1 MRRLRHLALLG
12 ALSVSAVALDP
23 HPAGAQRAAGAG
35 GRPRGGGPPRAQM
48 EQQLRRRLW
57 DIAKQRVGFT
67 DAQMTQLER
76 TSQAFDGRRRSLAL
90 EERAQRV
97 TLRQQLLLP
106 DAKVDQDRV
115 AKALDRLHQLQ
126 RDRIDLQIAEQKEFA
141 AFMTPVQRA
150 RYAALQEQLRRRVDS
165 LRRARPD
172 SVAGGRR

>member
-1 MRRLRHLALLG
+1 MRRLRRLALLG
-12 ALSVSAVALDP
+12 ALSVSALSLDP
-23 HPAGAQRAAGAG
+23 RLAGAQRAAG
-35 GRPRGGGPPRAQM
+35 GRAGGPPRAQM

-76 TSQAFDGRRRSLAL
+76 TSRTYDERRRALAV

-97 TLRQQLLLP
+97 TLRQQLLLA

-115 AKALDRLHQLQ
+115 ARALDRLHQLQ

-150 RYAALQEQLRRRVDS
+150 KYAALQEQLRRRVDS

-172 SVAGGRR
+172 SMAGRP